1 MNLQKSFKIKIMK
14 KTTSLL
20 ILLVAFVCRAS
31 FAQSAATADS
41 ATVNFITNA
50 TVANMKEIATGKLA
64 QKKGKDPSVKAFGA
78 KMIDH
83 HTMATKQ
90 MMDLVKT
97 KNIKV
102 PKPPVAMAKPDSMLA
117 NSSGEEFDKMYVTM
131 MIADHKKT
139 ITLFETASTTL
150 TDAELKAFA
159 VKTLPML
166 RQHLAEV
173 QGIATKMNITATE

>member
-1 MNLQKSFKIKIMK
+1 MK

-20 ILLVAFVCRAS
+20 IMLMALVCRAT

-41 ATVNFITNA
+41 VTTNFITNA

-64 QKKGKDPSVKAFGA
+64 EKKAKDPSVKAYGA
-78 KMIDH
+78 KMIEH

-90 MMDLVKT
+90 MAELVKT
-97 KNIKV
+97 KKIEV
-102 PKPPVAMAKPDSMLA
+102 SKPPVAMAKPDSMLA
-117 NSSGEEFDKMYVTM
+117 NSSGVEFDKMYITM

-139 ITLFETASTTL
+139 IALFETASTKL
-150 TDAELKAFA
+150 TDVDLKAFA

-173 QGIATKMNITATE
+173 QGIASKLNITATE

>member
-1 MNLQKSFKIKIMK
+1 MK
-14 KTTSLL
+14 KTTSLFV
-20 ILLVAFVCRAS
+20 LLMAFICRAS

-41 ATVNFITNA
+41 VTTNFITNA

-64 QKKGKDPSVKAFGA
+64 EKKAKDPSVKAFGA

-90 MMDLVKT
+90 MADLVKT
-97 KNIKV
+97 KKITV
-102 PKPPVAMAKPDSMLA
+102 PKPPIAMAKPDSMLV
-117 NSSGEEFDKMYVTM
+117 NSTGAEFDRMYITM
-131 MIADHKKT
+131 MVADHKKT
-139 ITLFETASTTL
+139 IALFETASTKL
-150 TDAELKAFA
+150 TDADLKAFA

-173 QGIATKMNITATE
+173 QGIASKMNITATE